1 MRYLVNFDQITHRVV
16 NMAPEIQIASSYN
29 TENAPFTVLILV
41 VIAITAAVLAVFM
54 MLRFLPPILDAV
66 SFACLLFSKMPAKLH
81 ST

>member
-1 MRYLVNFDQITHRVV
+1 MRYLVIFDQITHRVV
-16 NMAPEIQIASSYN
+16 NMAPEIQIASLYN

-54 MLRFLPPILDAV
+54 MLRFPPILDAV